1 MYDLT
6 KEFDMPTV
14 DPAGNA
20 SAALYTSP
28 VRVQVPPQSV
38 QSDIERPV
46 VETSQTES
54 STPAATNEAANTRI
68 GSIIDTTA

>member
-1 MYDLT
+1 MNT
-6 KEFDMPTV
+6 

-20 SAALYTSP
+20 SAALYSTP
-28 VRVQVPPQSV
+28 VKVQAPPQTV

-46 VETSQTES
+46 VETAQTEP
-54 STPAATNEAANTRI
+54 STPAATNEAANSRI